1 MDKILCIDE
10 ARRVLEEEN
19 IMETMSKIKLKV
31 KTLKEEIK
39 YLEQQPGSNTLLSFK
54 KEQLKDLK
62 MAYRE
67 EKVKF
72 AKIKEY
78 LIKELTS
85 NKTLISKYDTM
96 IEMYREYGKYDIDV
110 SKLET
115 TITNL
120 ESELSELKTKML
132 KSVAAAKDFDESFYM
147 IYDNI
152 DIIDSRDK
160 NNKRKILVDEDIEEL
175 CVNGVLREEA
185 EYDKKNYDEKSLE
198 VFDYNAIKVLSLL
211 GKTKPSVRIKQY
223 DTVIEFIKRKFNLN
237 NSYEILNIIEN
248 YLTLDGYEIKRNMSK
263 KSIENE
269 VEAEKAK
276 PVAVSENSIEAKD
289 IDTDN
294 LTETDLEDIEYEKAY
309 EELEILKRVQESVM
323 ELIEKLKVKYKDVIN
338 FIKDENYAENG
349 EIKDISEK
357 SPIVLKRIREFYRD
371 IQKIKEFIEK
381 IKAKY
386 QEKCQ
391 ELEDEKYIIDS
402 CKETN
407 KFKAL
412 EKLCLNLN
420 IKIKIDTE
428 PRIDINKFVKTVE
441 GEKLSKETTKII
453 EEQPKKDR
461 LGNNIVSINH
471 IKKTQVQNP
480 PKVTPSEE
488 PEIAI

>member
-10 ARRVLEEEN
+10 TRRVLEEEN

-31 KTLKEEIK
+31 KTLKKEIK
-39 YLEQQPGSNTLLSFK
+39 YLEQQPGSNTLLASK
-54 KEQLKDLK
+54 NEQLEDLK
-62 MAYRE
+62 MAYRK

-85 NKTLISKYDTM
+85 NRDLISKYDNM
-96 IEMYREYGKYDIDV
+96 IDIYREYQRYDIDV

-120 ESELSELKTKML
+120 ESELSELRTKML
-132 KSVAAAKDFDESFYM
+132 KSVAVAKDFDESFYM

-160 NNKRKILVDEDIEEL
+160 NNRRKILVDEDIEKL

-185 EYDKKNYDEKSLE
+185 EYDKKNYEEKSLE

-263 KSIENE
+263 KPIENE
-269 VEAEKAK
+269 AEAEKAK
-276 PVAVSENSIEAKD
+276 LVAVSKNSIEAKD

-294 LTETDLEDIEYEKAY
+294 LTETNLEDIEYEKAY
-309 EELEILKRVQESVM
+309 EEFAILKRVQASIF
-323 ELIEKLKVKYKDVIN
+323 ELIQKLKIKYQDVLN
-338 FIKDENYAENG
+338 FIQDENYTENG
-349 EIKDISEK
+349 KIKDVSEK
-357 SPIVLKRIREFYRD
+357 QPILLQKIREFYLD
-371 IQKIKEFIEK
+371 IQKIKKFIDK
-381 IKAKY
+381 IKVKY
-386 QEKCQ
+386 QEKKQ
-391 ELEDEKYIIDS
+391 ENEVKKYVINPLKED
-402 CKETN
+402 
-407 KFKAL
+407 
-412 EKLCLNLN
+412 
-420 IKIKIDTE
+420 
-428 PRIDINKFVKTVE
+428 RIDLNKFVRTVDR
-441 GEKLSKETTKII
+441 EKLSEENI
-453 EEQPKKDR
+453 EEEKGVRTDR
-461 LGNNIVSINH
+461 LGNKIVDLNNPKTLPIQHQNEINL
-471 IKKTQVQNP
+471 TENLDM
-480 PKVTPSEE
+480 
-488 PEIAI
+488 AI